1 MRSKSSGQ
9 HTATT
14 NGAHNMPQYP
24 KPDPLA
30 HLVEINPDGTPV
42 KPAVSDES
50 EFVTDTWLANQ
61 LQMAVATIR
70 SQRFKRLH
78 GLDHW
83 LDLAPTYIGS
93 RPRYRRSDA
102 VDWIKSRRQEN
113 TI

>member
-1 MRSKSSGQ
+1 MISNSGR
-9 HTATT
+9 HNAETT
-14 NGAHNMPQYP
+14 KGDENMHYDP

-30 HLVEINPDGTPV
+30 HLIEINPDGTPV
-42 KPAVSDES
+42 KPPVSEKS
-50 EFVTDTWLANQ
+50 EFVTDSWLANH

-93 RPRYRRSDA
+93 RPRYRRTEA
-102 VDWIKSRRQEN
+102 LAWIHNREHSN
-113 TI
+113 AA

>member
-1 MRSKSSGQ
+1 MSQ
-9 HTATT
+9 L
-14 NGAHNMPQYP
+14 P

-42 KPAVSDES
+42 QPASSS
-50 EFVTDTWLANQ
+50 EFVTDVWLADQ

-78 GLDHW
+78 GQDHW
-83 LDLAPTYIGS
+83 LDLAPVYIGS

-102 VDWIKSRRQEN
+102 IEWLERQAAQN
-113 TI
+113 AYG

>member
-1 MRSKSSGQ
+1 
-9 HTATT
+9 
-14 NGAHNMPQYP
+14 MPHFH

-42 KPAVSDES
+42 KPPPEDS
-50 EFVTDTWLANQ
+50 EFVTDAWLAKQ

-83 LDLAPTYIGS
+83 LDLAPVYIGS
-93 RPRYRRSDA
+93 KPRYRRSEA
-102 VDWIKSRRQEN
+102 TKWLQIQTTRNAFE
-113 TI
+113 

>member
-1 MRSKSSGQ
+1 M
-9 HTATT
+9 T
-14 NGAHNMPQYP
+14 PYP

-30 HLVEINPDGTPV
+30 HLVEINPDGSPV
-42 KPAVSDES
+42 KRTSSS
-50 EFVTDTWLANQ
+50 EFVTDSWLANQ

-93 RPRYRRSDA
+93 KPRYRRSEA
-102 VDWIKSRRQEN
+102 IAWLQSQEARSAFG
-113 TI
+113 

>member
-1 MRSKSSGQ
+1 MS
-9 HTATT
+9 TI
-14 NGAHNMPQYP
+14 P

-42 KPAVSDES
+42 KPTSSS
-50 EFVTDTWLANQ
+50 EFVTDAWLADQ

-83 LDLAPTYIGS
+83 LGLAPIYIGS
-93 RPRYRRSDA
+93 RPRYRRSEA
-102 VDWIKSRRQEN
+102 LAWIRSREQSLGKY
-113 TI
+113 

>member
-1 MRSKSSGQ
+1 
-9 HTATT
+9 
-14 NGAHNMPQYP
+14 MPQYP

-42 KPAVSDES
+42 KPTPSS
-50 EFVTDTWLANQ
+50 EFVTDSWLADQ

-83 LDLAPTYIGS
+83 LDLAPVYIGS
-93 RPRYRRSDA
+93 RPRYRRSDVVA
-102 VDWIKSRRQEN
+102 WLESQARGSSFAA
-113 TI
+113 

>member
-1 MRSKSSGQ
+1 MI
-9 HTATT
+9 
-14 NGAHNMPQYP
+14 NFP

-42 KPAVSDES
+42 KPTSPS
-50 EFVTDTWLANQ
+50 EFVTDSWLANQ

-83 LDLAPTYIGS
+83 LDLAPVYIGS
-93 RPRYRRSDA
+93 KPRYRRTDA
-102 VDWIKSRRQEN
+102 IAWLQCQTTRNAFE
-113 TI
+113 

>member
-1 MRSKSSGQ
+1 MHHS
-9 HTATT
+9 
-14 NGAHNMPQYP
+14 

-30 HLVEINPDGTPV
+30 HLIEINPDGTPV
-42 KPAVSDES
+42 KPPSAGS
-50 EFVTDTWLANQ
+50 EFVTDSWLANQ

-93 RPRYRRSDA
+93 RPRYRRSEA
-102 VDWIKSRRQEN
+102 LAWINSRAQSGPF
-113 TI
+113 